1 MIRLF
6 ICQFGVHSVL
16 SIIIPE
22 FMHHRMHDV
31 FLPGTHFQVVT
42 SIIVLIA
49 ILMINLLCRIPIIKK
64 MFCDKSMD

>member
-1 MIRLF
+1 
-6 ICQFGVHSVL
+6 
-16 SIIIPE
+16 
-22 FMHHRMHDV
+22 MHDV

-42 SIIVLIA
+42 SITVLIA

>member
-1 MIRLF
+1 
-6 ICQFGVHSVL
+6 
-16 SIIIPE
+16 
-22 FMHHRMHDV
+22 MHDV

-49 ILMINLLCRIPIIKK
+49 ILINLLCRIPIIKK